1 MLKKQEI
8 LAVYQRGSQAIC
20 DFVHQLESQIQNLKE
35 RIEVLENRS
44 KKTLQI
50 VINHLL
56 QMVCVSLLQ
65 KVCANHP
72 SVKPVASWATKDIP
86 LV

>member
-8 LAVYQRGSQAIC
+8 LAVYQKGPQAIC
-20 DFVHQLESQIQNLKE
+20 DLVHHLENQIQDLKG
-35 RIEVLENRS
+35 RIEELENRS

-56 QMVCVSLLQ
+56 QMVCVSLLP
-65 KVCANHP
+65 KVCANRLI
-72 SVKPVASWATKDIP
+72 VKQVAS
-86 LV
+86 

>member
-8 LAVYQRGSQAIC
+8 LAVYQKGHQAIC

-35 RIEVLENRS
+35 RIEELENRS

-50 VINHLL
+50 GFWCEKIKNLK
-56 QMVCVSLLQ
+56 M
-65 KVCANHP
+65 
-72 SVKPVASWATKDIP
+72 IF
-86 LV
+86 

>member
-1 MLKKQEI
+1 M
-8 LAVYQRGSQAIC
+8 C

-56 QMVCVSLLQ
+56 QMVFVNLLQ
-65 KVCANHP
+65 KGFCCKVSNTP
-72 SVKPVASWATKDIP
+72 KNIELKYNY
-86 LV
+86 